1 MNRHRPL
8 ISRRAFGTGGLAAIA
23 FGFARAGAAQVA
35 PPFGASLPRDVERA
49 NIAVVDDFCAAF
61 ARKDVAKA
69 VSLLSDG
76 CSYRTSQTR
85 PPIVGKENV
94 ASTITRFIELGA
106 EFKVIR
112 SVALGPLV
120 LNERDD
126 SVVMDAGAP
135 ARTFH
140 IAAGLFFIADG
151 RIAEWTDYVIR

>member
-1 MNRHRPL
+1 
-8 ISRRAFGTGGLAAIA
+8 
-23 FGFARAGAAQVA
+23 
-35 PPFGASLPRDVERA
+35 
-49 NIAVVDDFCAAF
+49 
-61 ARKDVAKA
+61 
-69 VSLLSDG
+69 
-76 CSYRTSQTR
+76 
-85 PPIVGKENV
+85 V

-126 SVVMDAGAP
+126 IVVMAAGAP